1 MEERLSKKE
10 RQELILG
17 QLRNNLSVRISS
29 LAEQFGVTTETIRRD
44 IDELTERG
52 VVNRTYGGAAAIS
65 LAAEP
70 GVLQREQNNVAER
83 TRIARLA
90 VSLIKPDDV
99 LMIDCG
105 STTNHFAQAL
115 ATQRLSLTILTNSIR
130 VAQSLSS
137 NPGFRILLC
146 PGVYDNSEHGV
157 YGQEATNFLKQYH
170 ANKAII
176 GAGGIAGSGITD
188 AHSPACWV
196 KRTMIEQAED
206 AVLLI
211 DRSKFGLRL
220 FEKVCPLASI
230 DDVVADAPPP
240 RSVVQALSA
249 AKVRR
254 HIADTKS
261 R

>member
-17 QLRNNLSVRISS
+17 QLHSNLSVRISS

-44 IDELTERG
+44 IDELTQKG

-70 GVLQREQNNVAER
+70 GVLQREQKNVAEC

-90 VSLIKPDDV
+90 VSLINANDV

-115 ATQRLSLTILTNSIR
+115 AAQRLNLTILTNGIR
-130 VAQSLSS
+130 IAQSLSS

-146 PGVYDNSEHGV
+146 PGLYDNSEHGMF
-157 YGQEATNFLKQYH
+157 GHEATNFLEQYH
-170 ANKAII
+170 ANKAIL
-176 GAGGIAGSGITD
+176 GAGGIAGSGVTD
-188 AHSPACWV
+188 ANSAACWI
-196 KRTMIEQAED
+196 KRTMIEQSEAS
-206 AVLLI
+206 VLLI
-211 DRSKFGLRL
+211 DSSKFGLRL

-230 DDVVADAPPP
+230 DDVVADAPPS
-240 RSVVQALSA
+240 RSVMQALSA

-254 HIADTKS
+254 HIAK
-261 R
+261 